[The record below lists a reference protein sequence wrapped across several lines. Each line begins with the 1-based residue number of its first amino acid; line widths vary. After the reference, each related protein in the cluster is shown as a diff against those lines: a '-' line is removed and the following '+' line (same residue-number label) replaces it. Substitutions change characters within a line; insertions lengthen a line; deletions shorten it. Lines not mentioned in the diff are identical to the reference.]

1 MADQLKVYRAQIG
14 DDKGVT
20 SNINKNSAARLKAEA
35 KNAQAQAEL
44 SEVSAELSQA
54 IMVNGFA
61 HKAGQAIQ
69 NNTKQ
74 VVNGWLS

>member
-1 MADQLKVYRAQIG
+1 MGIEAFRTGVGGQGGLTDQ
-14 DDKGVT
+14 
-20 SNINKNSAARLKAEA
+20 INANTENRLNAEA
-35 KNAQAQAEL
+35 ANAKAQAEL
-44 SEVSAELSQA
+44 SEVSAKLSQA